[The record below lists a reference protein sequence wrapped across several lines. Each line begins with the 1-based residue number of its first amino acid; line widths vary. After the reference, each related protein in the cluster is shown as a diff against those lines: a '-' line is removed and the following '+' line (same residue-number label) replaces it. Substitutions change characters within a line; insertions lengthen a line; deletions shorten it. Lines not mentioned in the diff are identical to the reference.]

1 MGNLLKQAQEMQRQL
16 DQVREALKLEKVVG
30 TGGGGVVRVEV
41 NGEGEV
47 LSIHIDESVA
57 TSADKAMIEDL
68 VLAALRD
75 GIGQAHRLRQ
85 EKLGA
90 VTGGMNLPGIF

>member
-16 DQVREALKLEKVVG
+16 DKVREELAAEVLVG
-30 TGGGGVVRVEV
+30 TGGGGVVRVDV

-47 LSIHIDESVA
+47 KAVHLDDGVVGSGDR
-57 TSADKAMIEDL
+57 AMIEDL

-75 GIGQAHRLRQ
+75 GIGQAHRLRK
-85 EKLGA
+85 ERLSA
-90 VTGGMNLPGIF
+90 VTGGLNLPGLF